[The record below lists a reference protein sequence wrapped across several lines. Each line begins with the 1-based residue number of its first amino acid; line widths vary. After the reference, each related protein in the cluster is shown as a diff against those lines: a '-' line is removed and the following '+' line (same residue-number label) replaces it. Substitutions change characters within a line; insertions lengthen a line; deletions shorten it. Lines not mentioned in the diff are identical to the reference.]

1 MTTSR
6 FLLAVQDLDTNGYPH
21 LASSA
26 IGYYDKQTQGM
37 GIAQRG
43 QVLAMFDE
51 VLTKEL
57 VTSDKI
63 DPTEI
68 LLSPDFVFL
77 KALARTLQ
85 TLELDAEIVELT
97 DVVEV

>member
-6 FLLAVQDLDTNGYPH
+6 FLLAVQDLDQNGYPH
-21 LASSA
+21 LAGAALS
-26 IGYYDKQTQGM
+26 YYDKQTQGM

-51 VLTKEL
+51 VLAKEL

-68 LLSPDFVFL
+68 ILSPDFVFL

-85 TLELDAEIVELT
+85 TLELDGEIIELT
-97 DVVEV
+97 DVMEV